1 MRSWLK
7 PISIKTLSPTEA
19 AWLAGMFDG
28 EGTLTFYMAGR
39 NKQYKSP
46 VIAIYNNHLLTIETC
61 KTLTGIGAITVKHNR
76 TNPNFV
82 WSVKSQRNIAA
93 FLKQILPYSVTKR
106 ERIQNFL
113 SQWQD
118 I

>member
-7 PISIKTLSPTEA
+7 PVSLKELSPTEA

-28 EGTLTFYMAGR
+28 EGTLTSYMAGR
-39 NKQYKSP
+39 NKQYRSP
-46 VIAIYNNHLLTIETC
+46 VIAIYNNHLPTIEAC
-61 KTLTGIGAITVKHNR
+61 KALTGIGSIAVKHNR

-82 WSVKSQRNIAA
+82 WNVKSQRNIAA
-93 FLKQILPYSVTKR
+93 FLKQILPYSVTKK
-106 ERIQNFL
+106 ERIETFL
-113 SQWQD
+113 SQWKD